1 MTDTQEKS
9 NLVSVQS
16 GKQTKNNKLVTM
28 DKKLL
33 CIDFFLLPAID
44 TMEQILPLSEWQE
57 IYKKLQGEG

>member
-1 MTDTQEKS
+1 
-9 NLVSVQS
+9 
-16 GKQTKNNKLVTM
+16 M